1 MAMMRIFNTID
12 GQTEQV
18 SKPERGAWIS
28 LVDPTD
34 IELST
39 VSQKHKIDLADLRAP
54 LDDEERSRIDVED
67 DYTMIIVDIPTVE
80 ERAER
85 NWYNTIPLSI
95 IVTDGVIITVCSQDT
110 PLLHPFMDGTI
121 RGFNTFMHTRF
132 ILQILYRNAA
142 MYLRYLRIIDRE
154 SDKLEIRMQDSTRNR
169 EILILMELSKSL
181 LYFTTS
187 LKSNEIVL
195 EKLTTLNRI
204 RPYEDDNDLL
214 EDVIT
219 ENKQAIEMA
228 TIYQGV
234 LQGMTD
240 AFSSIVSN
248 NVNNVMRVFT
258 IISIVL
264 TIPTLVF
271 SLYGM
276 NFPWMPFLDKPW
288 GFAIVML
295 STLAITVGATG
306 WLMHSRFF
314 KVGKG

>member
-1 MAMMRIFNTID
+1 MMRIFNTAGGD
-12 GQTEQV
+12 TEQISTPV
-18 SKPERGAWIS
+18 RGAWIS
-28 LVDPTD
+28 LADPTD

-39 VSQKHKIDLADLRAP
+39 VSENYNIDLADLRAP

-95 IVTDGVIITVCSQDT
+95 IVKEEVIITVCSQDT

-154 SDKLEIRMQDSTRNR
+154 SDKLENRMQNSTQNR
-169 EILILMELSKSL
+169 EILMLMELTKSL

-195 EKLTTLNRI
+195 EKLITLDRI

-240 AFSSIVSN
+240 AFGSIVSN
-248 NVNNVMRVFT
+248 NMNNVIRIFT
-258 IISIVL
+258 IITIVL
-264 TIPTLVF
+264 SIPTLVF

-276 NFPWMPFLDKPW
+276 NFTWMPFINKSW
-288 GFAIVML
+288 GFFAILLITML
-295 STLAITVGATG
+295 ITGVSTW
-306 WLMHSRFF
+306 WLMRSKIFR
-314 KVGKG
+314 

>member
-1 MAMMRIFNTID
+1 MRIFNTAGGD
-12 GQTEQV
+12 TEQISTPV
-18 SKPERGAWIS
+18 RGAWIS
-28 LVDPTD
+28 LADPTD

-39 VSQKHKIDLADLRAP
+39 VSENYNIDLADLRAP

-95 IVTDGVIITVCSQDT
+95 IVKEEIIITVCSQDT

-154 SDKLEIRMQDSTRNR
+154 SDKLENRMQNSTQNR
-169 EILILMELSKSL
+169 EILMLMELTKSL

-195 EKLTTLNRI
+195 EKLTTLDRI

-240 AFSSIVSN
+240 AFGSIVSN
-248 NVNNVMRVFT
+248 NMNNVMRIFT
-258 IISIVL
+258 IITIVL
-264 TIPTLVF
+264 SIPTLVF

-276 NFPWMPFLDKPW
+276 NFTWMPFTNKSW
-288 GFAIVML
+288 GFFAILLITML
-295 STLAITVGATG
+295 ITGVSTW
-306 WLMHSRFF
+306 WLMRSKIFR
-314 KVGKG
+314 

>member
-1 MAMMRIFNTID
+1 
-12 GQTEQV
+12 
-18 SKPERGAWIS
+18 
-28 LVDPTD
+28 
-34 IELST
+34 
-39 VSQKHKIDLADLRAP
+39 
-54 LDDEERSRIDVED
+54 
-67 DYTMIIVDIPTVE
+67 
-80 ERAER
+80 
-85 NWYNTIPLSI
+85 
-95 IVTDGVIITVCSQDT
+95 
-110 PLLHPFMDGTI
+110 
-121 RGFNTFMHTRF
+121 
-132 ILQILYRNAA
+132 

-295 STLAITVGATG
+295 STLAITVGATW